1 MYLSPP
7 FEEKNLGQDPSR
19 CRQGDRVH
27 GFTMTS
33 MDKVDALRQL
43 AASGL
48 RGRGGAWFE
57 AHRKWRAVLSEGS
70 PPVVIANGG
79 EGEPGSIKDRF
90 IMRTRTADV
99 LAGLDLARRTLG
111 AAKGFVY
118 LKGSFEEE
126 NRTLQAAIDTA
137 GLAGTITIHRGDD
150 TYVGG
155 EETALLESIEGRVAW
170 PRPKP
175 PRPASVGLFG
185 GPTLVQNV
193 DTLARVSAA
202 LRLGADFGEV
212 DTLTLTLWGDVQTPG
227 AYEVGIGRTIASVIE
242 TEGGGATGPIGLVF
256 PNGAHSLPLGPNELD
271 TLLDPMALAAR
282 GTALGAASILVLEAD
297 TSAYSIIESIARF
310 FERESCGQCPPCV
323 LGTANLRSLVTGDRP
338 PTIRLNPQT
347 ALRETASF
355 MSMHGYCGHSRAGA
369 TAVSALFARFES
381 EIMAR
386 LRGDAAPSGMRDR
399 DPFAPGSAERA
410 ALDAFLRRL

>member
-1 MYLSPP
+1 
-7 FEEKNLGQDPSR
+7 
-19 CRQGDRVH
+19 
-27 GFTMTS
+27 
-33 MDKVDALRQL
+33 MDTADALRQL
-43 AASGL
+43 SASGL

-57 AHRKWRAVLSEGS
+57 AHRKWRAVLAEGS
-70 PPVVIANGG
+70 PSVVIANGG

-90 IMRTRTADV
+90 IMRTRPADV

-111 AAKGFVY
+111 AAQGYVY
-118 LKGSFEEE
+118 LKGSFDEE
-126 NRTLQAAIDTA
+126 NGRLQAAIDAA
-137 GLAGTITIHRGDD
+137 GLGGTITIHRGDD

-193 DTLARVSAA
+193 DTLARVPEAI
-202 LRLGADFGEV
+202 RLGAGFGPV
-212 DTLTLTLWGDVQTPG
+212 DTLTLTIWGDVHSPG
-227 AYEVGIGRTIASVIE
+227 AYEVAIGRTIASVIE
-242 TEGGGATGPIGLVF
+242 NEGGGATGPIGLVF
-256 PNGAHSLPLGPNELD
+256 PNGAHSMPLGPVDLD
-271 TLLDPMALAAR
+271 TPLDPNTLAAR
-282 GTALGAASILVLEAD
+282 GSALGTASILVLEAD
-297 TSAYSIIESIARF
+297 TSAYSIVESIARF

-323 LGTANLRSLVTGDRP
+323 LGTVNLRSLVTGDRP
-338 PTIRLNPQT
+338 PTIRLTPQT
-347 ALRETASF
+347 AVRETASF

-369 TAVSALFARFES
+369 TAVSALFGRFEG

-386 LRGDAAPSGMRDR
+386 LRGGECPSGTRDR